1 MTDESKPIAK
11 ITPDFI
17 LDAFD
22 YANKEPD
29 DEQRAKLLKVV
40 EVLSEH
46 LDEDITL
53 DE

>member
-22 YANKEPD
+22 HANKEPD
-29 DEQRAKLLKVV
+29 DEQREKLLKVV
-40 EVLSEH
+40 EVLSDH
-46 LDEDITL
+46 MGEDITS
-53 DE
+53 D